1 MDVTRR
7 TTPPASASR
16 SSSPS
21 KKRKIDDGTSEQAA
35 WAVPPLRRS
44 ARTPDQDPDATPRS
58 NRSQASRQSATV
70 LSLRTTLPHPSSIHS
85 SSGASLPSSSHSALP
100 STNPPSTASD
110 RRARA
115 PTSQTS
121 RRSASPVKNI
131 AGLLQLDKP
140 VHFDSAFEFTDHR
153 ASKAQPPPDV
163 VELVLDIKE
172 TMDYKKGIYPAE
184 IREKIASITEG
195 RLPLDIAFREPA
207 ADPETGPYEDNI
219 DSDDEYNHLPLLA
232 LASGVPSSRQARI
245 AYGEFYKVR
254 TIKRCARKCL
264 ALRLSEAEWNSDVH
278 KPLLNLALTTWSG
291 DASVACQNV
300 TSARILPCFLPF
312 TSTGDVAEGKMVDF
326 VLGPKIPEDSELD
339 IAIRDALRSR
349 AVQQQQSPASNAA
362 HHCVNQTD
370 YPVLSRAPIAV
381 TIETK
386 VAGANLDEGRLH
398 LGIWTAAWHH
408 RMRILGVGGDAGGPP
423 LPTLPLILTWDHEWK
438 LFFAVDRVHKIV
450 GLATAPRLVM
460 APFLPP
466 ALVMASLLT

>member
-1 MDVTRR
+1 MPPLHLQPPTLCLLLPLPSIAIHCWLSKIDTLESDGRAQRLSPTPTRKRRRPLDDRGDMDATRR
-7 TTPPASASR
+7 TTPLTSASR

-21 KKRKIDDGTSEQAA
+21 KKRKIDDGTFEQAA
-35 WAVPPLRRS
+35 WAVPPLQPS
-44 ARTPDQDPDATPRS
+44 A
-58 NRSQASRQSATV
+58 
-70 LSLRTTLPHPSSIHS
+70 RTTLPHPSSIHS

-110 RRARA
+110 RQARV

-121 RRSASPVKNI
+121 RRCASLI
-131 AGLLQLDKP
+131 
-140 VHFDSAFEFTDHR
+140 S
-153 ASKAQPPPDV
+153 
-163 VELVLDIKE
+163 
-172 TMDYKKGIYPAE
+172 
-184 IREKIASITEG
+184 EG
-195 RLPLDIAFREPA
+195 RLPLDITFREPA
-207 ADPETGPYEDNI
+207 ADPETGPYEGNI

-232 LASGVPSSRQARI
+232 LASGVPSSRQAHI
-245 AYGEFYKVR
+245 AYGEFYRVR

-326 VLGPKIPEDSELD
+326 VLSPKIPNDSELD
-339 IAIRDALRSR
+339 MAIRDALRAR

-386 VAGANLDEGRLH
+386 VAGANLDEGRLQ
-398 LGIWTAAWHH
+398 LGIWTAAWHY
-408 RMRILGVGGDAGGPP
+408 RMRMLGVGGDAGGPP

-438 LFFAVDRVHKIV
+438 LFFAIDRVHRIEIFGPLQIGRRTISPIHISCSPFSVFLRV
-450 GLATAPRLVM
+450 GSTLRLW
-460 APFLPP
+460 LG
-466 ALVMASLLT
+466 